1 VLLAGLGIFAAGCLL
16 SAVAPNVS
24 ILLGGPIV
32 RGLGAALVMR
42 ATLSLLLQVPRQHAS
57 RRPSPDGQRRPA
69 LRAPSATRRQPGP
82 AVAALARIVPGHR
95 ASRAPPGRREKLK
108 SRLGSVKH
116 AGSSE
121 VVDGM
126 ARTGMLG
133 REKQP
138 LRPTRH
144 PIIDTAAH
152 ALLLDRIRAAAT
164 GEGPLDGRTAALLAL
179 AGPRQMLEVV
189 APARADR
196 P

>member
-1 VLLAGLGIFAAGCLL
+1 
-16 SAVAPNVS
+16 
-24 ILLGGPIV
+24 
-32 RGLGAALVMR
+32 
-42 ATLSLLLQVPRQHAS
+42 
-57 RRPSPDGQRRPA
+57 
-69 LRAPSATRRQPGP
+69 
-82 AVAALARIVPGHR
+82 
-95 ASRAPPGRREKLK
+95 
-108 SRLGSVKH
+108 
-116 AGSSE
+116 
-121 VVDGM
+121 M